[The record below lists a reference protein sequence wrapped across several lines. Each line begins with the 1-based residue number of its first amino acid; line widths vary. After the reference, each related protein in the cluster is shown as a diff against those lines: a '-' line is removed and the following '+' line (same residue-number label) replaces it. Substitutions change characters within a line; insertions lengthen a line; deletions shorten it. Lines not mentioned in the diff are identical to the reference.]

1 MTVATGNGIITT
13 KYLSTSASGAVVGVN
28 GTRDGIT
35 SITPTTDEVL
45 GTGSTISV
53 TPTTTYLKATAESAN
68 TAWNSKD
75 QVTVL
80 TSNSDVDVTKG
91 SV

>member
-1 MTVATGNGIITT
+1 MEY
-13 KYLSTSASGAVVGVN
+13 K
-28 GTRDGIT
+28 T

-45 GTGSTISV
+45 STGSTISI
-53 TPTTTYLKATAESAN
+53 TSTTTYLKATAEGAY

-80 TSNSDVDVTKG
+80 TSNTDVEVTNG